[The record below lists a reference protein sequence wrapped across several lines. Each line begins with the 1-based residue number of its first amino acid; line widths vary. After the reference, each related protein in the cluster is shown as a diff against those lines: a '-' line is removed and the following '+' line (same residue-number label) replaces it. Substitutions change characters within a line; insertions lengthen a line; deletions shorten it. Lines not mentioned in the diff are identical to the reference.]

1 MAPHKPALWG
11 LGTEFREDEKKQP
24 RTGAT
29 PIVMLGWT
37 WRWHQQLFYHQLVEK
52 NSYIAFPTYQ
62 VQWPEQF
69 IGITYFNFI
78 FLATL

>member
-11 LGTEFREDEKKQP
+11 LGTEFREEDEKKQP
-24 RTGAT
+24 HLLGAT

-52 NSYIAFPTYQ
+52 KFLHSISYMPGTVASSS
-62 VQWPEQF
+62 
-69 IGITYFNFI
+69 
-78 FLATL
+78 